1 VKPYDATLRMRRQ
14 STRKIVA
21 KVRSGDDGR
30 FKVRLRP
37 GHYLIEP
44 ISGHPYPR
52 AATEAAL
59 GRAHR
64 YTHVTITFDSGI
76 R

>member
-1 VKPYDATLRMRRQ
+1 VKPYDATLRIRRQ

-30 FKVRLRP
+30 FKLRLRP

-44 ISGHPYPR
+44 VSKQPYPR
-52 AATEAAL
+52 AEPEAVL
-59 GRAHR
+59 VRAHR
-64 YTHVTITFDSGI
+64 FTRVTIMFDSGI